1 MSQKIMKRSGAEDT
15 AATGRMLC
23 RIVEYYESYKILFSI
38 LFIRFHVKINYSIY
52 CIDFQILK
60 TG

>member
-23 RIVEYYESYKILFSI
+23 RIVEYYE
-38 LFIRFHVKINYSIY
+38 
-52 CIDFQILK
+52 C
-60 TG
+60 